1 MFLKFL
7 LLLTFCFC
15 SLLLVLLLHLHEVL
29 RLPPGVEDEGNG
41 GDSEGDQVQD
51 EGGDDA
57 GQGRDGL
64 EDAVVVDIG
73 LLGDKG
79 DPEE

>member
-1 MFLKFL
+1 M
-7 LLLTFCFC
+7 
-15 SLLLVLLLHLHEVL
+15 L

-57 GQGRDGL
+57 GQGRDGR
-64 EDAVVVDIG
+64 EDAVVVDVG

-79 DPEE
+79 DPGE